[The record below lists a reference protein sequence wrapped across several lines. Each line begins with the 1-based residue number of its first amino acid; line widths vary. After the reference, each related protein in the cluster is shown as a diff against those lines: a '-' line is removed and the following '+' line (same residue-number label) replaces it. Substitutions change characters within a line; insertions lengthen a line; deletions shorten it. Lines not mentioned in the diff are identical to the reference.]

1 MKSPMLKTGYGNR
14 IFLMFA
20 GRRHKFDEEA
30 FPAKEG
36 AVWPIV
42 IGALFVFGA
51 GVIFFTLLSF
61 FRHTLR

>member
-1 MKSPMLKTGYGNR
+1 MKSPILKTGYGNR

-20 GRRHKFDEEA
+20 ATRHKFDEQA

-36 AVWPIV
+36 VVWPVV
-42 IGALFVFGA
+42 IAALFVFGA

>member
-1 MKSPMLKTGYGNR
+1 MRSPVLKTGYGNR

-20 GRRHKFDEEA
+20 DRRRKFDEEA

-42 IGALFVFGA
+42 IAALFVFGA